1 MNYTSFPLQVWWW
14 SRFKRKRPKGR
25 QLPPLYPPSASC
37 PPQLSSDLRVC
48 PASADLIVQS
58 SRPSISSRRVSRQ
71 SWTYRSILPPQLT
84 YHLASALVCALLCVP
99 PVLGLPFN
107 PPAPV
112 FQSTG
117 LQLTSDQMSDF
128 VSQLPNDERQSLMR
142 KICRLCDPL
151 EAAEAT
157 FNLRLYKKHAGVVYV
172 QYKMNQDELD
182 RVAFMPAD
190 QEADYIDLK
199 IGETSDIERRRDDYT
214 RVCVGENIGWAF
226 YYETQHVQLLE
237 RLTHLTLKALGAKR
251 QPYPCSGCGVRH
263 REHFAEMAAAGLEG
277 VAAVIEY
284 WMRRLGENPQRIPMY
299 N

>member
-1 MNYTSFPLQVWWW
+1 MLSLKIGGG
-14 SRFKRKRPKGR
+14 RLKRKRLKGAR
-25 QLPPLYPPSASC
+25 CRFYTPSAPKTELYLLSVSC
-37 PPQLSSDLRVC
+37 LVVVGVQEEEAERAYTRRRRRVRSTSLSSR
-48 PASADLIVQS
+48 LI
-58 SRPSISSRRVSRQ
+58 PRVSRQ
-71 SWTYRSILPPQLT
+71 SRPYRSILPPQSWAYRSILPPQLT
-84 YHLASALVCALLCVP
+84 SHLASALICALLCVP
-99 PVLGLPFN
+99 PFLGLPFN

-112 FQSTG
+112 HLIFTISRLLFQSTD

-157 FNLRLYKKHAGVVYV
+157 FNLRLYKKHAGMVYV
-172 QYKMNQDELD
+172 QYRMNQEELD

-226 YYETQHVQLLE
+226 YYETQHVQLLGIFFP
-237 RLTHLTLKALGAKR
+237 LL
-251 QPYPCSGCGVRH
+251 
-263 REHFAEMAAAGLEG
+263 
-277 VAAVIEY
+277 
-284 WMRRLGENPQRIPMY
+284 
-299 N
+299 